1 MTFGINWNY
10 IQAKRQADRLQEQ
23 AERLRKLAQGR
34 MDDVIQ
40 NLTGS
45 WSGESARAYI
55 RKAERTRRELEA
67 LAAELERTA
76 EVIRASADRTY
87 RAEMQVRELAHTRK
101 Y

>member
-10 IQAKRQADRLQEQ
+10 IQAKRQADRLREQ
-23 AERLRKLAQGR
+23 AEHLRKLAQGR

-55 RKAERTRRELEA
+55 RKAEQTRRELET

-76 EVIRASADRTY
+76 EVIRSSADRTY